1 MTGAGCLAGTASLRS
16 GTGLLYLGVP
26 KTLSFIYEC
35 NLTEAVTL
43 PLEDENKGFLTKE
56 CIPMLLEYMEKMDAV
71 AIGPGLSTKED
82 VEDVVFSVVENCK
95 VPMVIDADGL
105 NLISRNLPVL
115 KKARAPVVLT
125 PIPERWQGLQD

>member
-1 MTGAGCLAGTASLRS
+1 
-16 GTGLLYLGVP
+16 
-26 KTLSFIYEC
+26 
-35 NLTEAVTL
+35 
-43 PLEDENKGFLTKE
+43 
-56 CIPMLLEYMEKMDAV
+56 
-71 AIGPGLSTKED
+71 LSTKED

-125 PIPERWQGLQD
+125 PHPGEMARLTGLSIGEIQKRRG

>member
-1 MTGAGCLAGTASLRS
+1 
-16 GTGLLYLGVP
+16 
-26 KTLSFIYEC
+26 
-35 NLTEAVTL
+35 
-43 PLEDENKGFLTKE
+43 
-56 CIPMLLEYMEKMDAV
+56 MLWSIWKKWMLF

-125 PIPERWQGLQD
+125 PHPERWQGLQD